1 MYTSILE
8 GLIPELNNHRRVA
21 VPDVKEEDIGAKLMS
36 KKRDITLTKI
46 VADSYVNEYDWF
58 SKLGATVRPKK
69 QDKALAAAAAAGS
82 LAHVVAD
89 VAPVV
94 ETHAEAEVA
103 AAVAEEAEEKK
114 EGENE
119 AESDSD
125 AEEVKEEGVKV
136 YEDVPVPTE
145 EERDEFINNIQ
156 PVSKASDKAKY
167 LMYILGDDTQKFVS
181 DGKAVKA
188 IHQVEGKWIEMD
200 AAGYRELAQELLEQ
214 MDGLSK
220 DSTIY
225 KILSNMREKALRASK
240 KLRIE
245 TGETRARGQAA
256 MQAVLTD

>member
-1 MYTSILE
+1 MYASILE
-8 GLIPELNNHRRVA
+8 GLIPELNNHRRIK
-21 VPDVKEEDIGAKLMS
+21 VPDVKAEDIGAKLMG

-58 SKLGATVRPKK
+58 SKLGATVKPKK
-69 QDKALAAAAAAGS
+69 QDKALAAAAAAGA

-89 VAPVV
+89 VVPVV
-94 ETHAEAEVA
+94 ETEVA
-103 AAVAEEAEEKK
+103 AAVAEEA
-114 EGENE
+114 GE

-256 MQAVLTD
+256 MQAALTT